1 MFPHVLKWSAPA
13 VLAMVVLALPAPAA
27 PVIKSGGPTLKL
39 DKYLLDDAD
48 GVLVIDVKQ
57 IMASPAYK
65 KNFQKQLAELVVGPA
80 VQEYLKDIGFD
91 PLKDVERVIFCMS
104 KSCFTAS
111 RVIGES
117 SDDGP
122 FFLFQGKFDAAKVKA
137 KMSDLVKTHPDKLTS
152 TDAPGGQTI
161 YRIDPKH
168 GPFAA
173 QLDGNTI
180 VIAGRKAHV
189 LDALAKAA
197 GKKTTNFD
205 HKDVPAQLKKFKPD
219 VGIQGFALEQ
229 MMMSSSVS
237 VKNDGM
243 GKQVI
248 ESTYIS
254 LADKGFKEAS
264 LSISIKDDAR
274 GSVVWTVKDK
284 DKVKPLTEMFTQGL
298 DQIRKSAGQAA
309 ERRPQMQPLVRFLE
323 GVTIKESGQT
333 IRMEGKAEADMVQA
347 LFLGIFMGG

>member
-1 MFPHVLKWSAPA
+1 MFPHVLQRSAPA

-27 PVIKSGGPTLKL
+27 PVIKSGGPTVKL

-65 KNFQKQLAELVVGPA
+65 NYFQKQLAELVAGPA

-104 KSCFTAS
+104 KSCFNAS
-111 RVIGES
+111 RTLGES

-122 FFLFQGKFDAAKVKA
+122 FFLFQGKFDAAKVKVKMAELA
-137 KMSDLVKTHPDKLTS
+137 KSHPDKLS
-152 TDAPGGQTI
+152 ATDAPDGKTI
-161 YRIDPKH
+161 YRIDPRH

-180 VIAGRKAHV
+180 VVAGRKAHV

-205 HKDVPAQLKKFKPD
+205 HKDVPTQLKKFKPD
-219 VGIQGFALEQ
+219 VAIQGFALEQ
-229 MMMSSSVS
+229 MMLSSSVS
-237 VKNDGM
+237 VKKDGM

-254 LADKGFKEAS
+254 LADKGFKEAI
-264 LSISIKDDAR
+264 LSISVKDDAH
-274 GSVVWTVKDK
+274 GSVVWTAKDK
-284 DKVKPLTEMFTQGL
+284 DKAKELTAMFTAGL
-298 DQIRKSAGQAA
+298 EEIRKLSRQAA
-309 ERRPQMQPLVRFLE
+309 ERRPQVQPVVRLLD
-323 GVTIKESGQT
+323 GITIKHSGQT
-333 IRMEGKAEADMVQA
+333 ITMQGKADAEMVSA
-347 LFLGIFMGG
+347 FILGMGILP